1 MAKSKSRAQY
11 MKNRRKQQRE
21 YSLEDKIIYYTDMI
35 IECEI
40 KIQKATKRLIA
51 LRRSKKQW

>member
-1 MAKSKSRAQY
+1 MAKSRK
-11 MKNRRKQQRE
+11 KQQRE
-21 YSLEDKIIYYTDMI
+21 YSLEDKIIYYTDII

-51 LRRSKKQW
+51 LKRAKKKW